1 MAYSFWG
8 GAWILWPPITA
19 AGYVYGAL
27 FLGRYLRRSRSLTVA
42 DFFGRRFNSRRV
54 QTAAGVTIVIGLG
67 GYLLAV
73 TQGAALLLSE
83 LTELTYTQ
91 GLWTACISYTL
102 FTLYSGSR
110 GVVLTDTLMF
120 FLFSTVSLLGLF
132 YIVDAKGGWPIA
144 LEALITLEEKPDLM
158 SWHGMVGPGRRWET
172 PAELLTWSVIIGVA
186 WSLVVAISPWQS
198 SRYLLAKNEHVVV
211 RSACITAAVVVLIQ
225 VALYAA
231 AVTVNL
237 SNLTIDPPD
246 GTMIWAAKNLL
257 PPLLGAL
264 LLAGVMAAALSSAT
278 TFLSLVG
285 FSVSRDIVPN
295 RKLDDKSMLR
305 FSRVMILVVGAITLL
320 ISLNIPRD
328 IWWLTNFVGPVFA
341 SSWGPVA
348 FMSVWSSR
356 ITANAAFWGIVSG
369 FVGNVVPTFFQEIG
383 WLELPEVLHPIVI
396 GGAVSL
402 VVIVWVSRLGEVTDK
417 ERDFRL
423 QLHELPIEEIDDRK
437 TQHTS
442 WIAMSLAVFGVAAST
457 LLLIYYVRHYQL
469 ITGVLIEGNEFDWL
483 SGESLSALGWSVVY
497 IFCGLLAY
505 RVIQRSYGAAVTD
518 TPTAKKLG
526 DLQ

>member
-172 PAELLTWSVIIGVA
+172 PAELLTWSVII
-186 WSLVVAISPWQS
+186 
-198 SRYLLAKNEHVVV
+198 
-211 RSACITAAVVVLIQ
+211 
-225 VALYAA
+225 
-231 AVTVNL
+231 
-237 SNLTIDPPD
+237 
-246 GTMIWAAKNLL
+246 
-257 PPLLGAL
+257 
-264 LLAGVMAAALSSAT
+264 
-278 TFLSLVG
+278 
-285 FSVSRDIVPN
+285 
-295 RKLDDKSMLR
+295 
-305 FSRVMILVVGAITLL
+305 
-320 ISLNIPRD
+320 
-328 IWWLTNFVGPVFA
+328 
-341 SSWGPVA
+341 
-348 FMSVWSSR
+348 
-356 ITANAAFWGIVSG
+356 
-369 FVGNVVPTFFQEIG
+369 
-383 WLELPEVLHPIVI
+383 
-396 GGAVSL
+396 
-402 VVIVWVSRLGEVTDK
+402 
-417 ERDFRL
+417 
-423 QLHELPIEEIDDRK
+423 
-437 TQHTS
+437 
-442 WIAMSLAVFGVAAST
+442 
-457 LLLIYYVRHYQL
+457 
-469 ITGVLIEGNEFDWL
+469 
-483 SGESLSALGWSVVY
+483 
-497 IFCGLLAY
+497 
-505 RVIQRSYGAAVTD
+505 
-518 TPTAKKLG
+518 
-526 DLQ
+526 